1 MKRNSVPTAIGRGRR
16 PGPPGATQAS
26 GVSLTPKEV
35 VGMLRRHIWLILFMT
50 TLGMAAGGGG
60 WVLVRR
66 YAPLYKAEAILKVLP
81 PIETDPME
89 IVATQVQQDLQY
101 GHRVSLANLMKRQDS
116 LQQLLQ
122 SDKVRDTKWFR
133 KTVHGDTREAVTYL
147 ENNLNAFPHRE
158 AEHILVSMTCGS
170 PKEAASIVNE
180 MVRLFV
186 SQHGD
191 TQRQDVNQKLIEL
204 TGRQSIVEKE
214 IADSER
220 AMQRMREESGLT
232 DLERPAGRYFQHTIT
247 LRLNDLELQESEL
260 SLAIKQLRADIENLK
275 ALAEGPISD
284 QVEHAIEG
292 DPVMISLAQQL
303 ALLEGQLSGR
313 LTKFG
318 ENHRVV
324 RQTQKLID
332 EIEQKRNQRR
342 LEIAEQT
349 RRANLYNARDTL
361 RVLEERQTELQHLRD
376 QAQTKQKA
384 LDEARSRFEQYT
396 KARDERIEML
406 NQIKMQIEKLRI
418 MLDDPDTPKVQI
430 AGLAPEPLKMV
441 LSRHILLWVPGGT
454 MLGLMLGLALTFLIE
469 MLNDLVRTPS
479 DIRRFL
485 RIPLLGVIPD
495 ANEDRAV
502 DDVDLCHVVKDA
514 PYSLLGECYR
524 RCRTNLDLTGEA
536 GFKTLLIGSGAPGD
550 GKTSVAC
557 NLAAAFVAKYEK
569 VLLIDANLR
578 QPSLHLAFP
587 RTGGSESGE
596 TRRQGLT
603 SVLTGECDYQ
613 AAIRPS
619 SIPGLDLI
627 YAGPPTSSPAEVLA
641 GYRMKE
647 LIEGVAQH
655 YDRVI
660 IDSPPVLL
668 VSDVKVL
675 ARLVDATLLVFNA
688 ATTTRGAAQR
698 TLFEL
703 QEVGA
708 PVIGCVLFGAEA
720 MKGGYFRQQFKAYRK
735 YLKPQ
740 LAANSA

>member
-1 MKRNSVPTAIGRGRR
+1 
-16 PGPPGATQAS
+16 
-26 GVSLTPKEV
+26 
-35 VGMLRRHIWLILFMT
+35 
-50 TLGMAAGGGG
+50 
-60 WVLVRR
+60 
-66 YAPLYKAEAILKVLP
+66 
-81 PIETDPME
+81 
-89 IVATQVQQDLQY
+89 
-101 GHRVSLANLMKRQDS
+101 
-116 LQQLLQ
+116 
-122 SDKVRDTKWFR
+122 
-133 KTVHGDTREAVTYL
+133 
-147 ENNLNAFPHRE
+147 
-158 AEHILVSMTCGS
+158 
-170 PKEAASIVNE
+170 
-180 MVRLFV
+180 
-186 SQHGD
+186 
-191 TQRQDVNQKLIEL
+191 
-204 TGRQSIVEKE
+204 
-214 IADSER
+214 
-220 AMQRMREESGLT
+220 
-232 DLERPAGRYFQHTIT
+232 
-247 LRLNDLELQESEL
+247 
-260 SLAIKQLRADIENLK
+260 
-275 ALAEGPISD
+275 
-284 QVEHAIEG
+284 
-292 DPVMISLAQQL
+292 
-303 ALLEGQLSGR
+303 
-313 LTKFG
+313 
-318 ENHRVV
+318 
-324 RQTQKLID
+324 
-332 EIEQKRNQRR
+332 
-342 LEIAEQT
+342 
-349 RRANLYNARDTL
+349 
-361 RVLEERQTELQHLRD
+361 
-376 QAQTKQKA
+376 
-384 LDEARSRFEQYT
+384 
-396 KARDERIEML
+396 
-406 NQIKMQIEKLRI
+406 
-418 MLDDPDTPKVQI
+418 
-430 AGLAPEPLKMV
+430 
-441 LSRHILLWVPGGT
+441 
-454 MLGLMLGLALTFLIE
+454 MLGLALTFLIE

-596 TRRQGLT
+596 TLRQGLT

>member
-1 MKRNSVPTAIGRGRR
+1 MKRNLGPTSGARGRK
-16 PGPPGATQAS
+16 PNPSGTGAAATTA
-26 GVSLTPKEV
+26 LTPKEV
-35 VGMLRRHIWLILFMT
+35 FGMLRRHLWLILLMT
-50 TLGMAAGGGG
+50 TLGGAVGVGG
-60 WVLVRR
+60 WILVRR
-66 YAPLYKAEAILKVLP
+66 YAPLYKAEAVLKVLP

-89 IVATQVQQDLQY
+89 IVATQVQQEIQY

-116 LQQLLQ
+116 LQTLLQ
-122 SDKVRDTKWFR
+122 SDKVRNTRWFR
-133 KTVHGDTREAVTYL
+133 ETVDGDIREAVDYL
-147 ENNLNAFPHRE
+147 EDNLNAFPHRE
-158 AEHILVSMTCGS
+158 AEHIILSMTSSS
-170 PKEAASIVNE
+170 PKEAALIVNE
-180 MVRLFV
+180 MARLFV

-204 TGRQSIVEKE
+204 TGRQSIVERE

-220 AMQRMREESGLT
+220 AMQRVREESGLT
-232 DLERPAGRYFQHTIT
+232 DLERPAGRYFQHHIT
-247 LRLNDLELQESEL
+247 MQLNDLQLQESEL
-260 SLAIKQLRADIENLK
+260 SLAIKQLRADIENLRV
-275 ALAEGPISD
+275 LAEGPISD
-284 QVEHAIEG
+284 QVDHAIER
-292 DPVMISLAQQL
+292 DPVMVSLAQQL
-303 ALLEGQLSGR
+303 VMLEGQLSGR
-313 LTKFG
+313 LTRFG

-324 RQTQKLID
+324 RQTQELID
-332 EIEQKRNQRR
+332 EIQQKRNQRR

-361 RVLEERQTELQHLRD
+361 RVLEERQAELLSLRD
-376 QAQTKQKA
+376 QALEKQKA
-384 LDEARSRFEQYT
+384 LDEARSRYEQYT
-396 KARDERIEML
+396 KTRDERIEML

-418 MLDDPDTPKVQI
+418 MLDDPDTPKVQV

-441 LSRHILLWVPGGT
+441 MSRHMLLWIPGGT
-454 MLGLMLGLALTFLIE
+454 MLGLILGLALTFLIE

-479 DIRRFL
+479 DVRRFL
-485 RIPLLGVIPD
+485 PIPLLGVIPD

-502 DDVDLCHVVKDA
+502 DDVDLCHVVRDA
-514 PYSLLGECYR
+514 PYSLLGESYR
-524 RCRTNLDLTGEA
+524 RCRTNLDLTGETA
-536 GFKTLLIGSGAPGD
+536 LKTLLVASGAPGD

-557 NLAAAFVAKYEK
+557 NLATAFVAKYEK

-587 RTGGSESGE
+587 RTGGQESTD

-613 AAIRPS
+613 EAIRPS
-619 SIPGLDLI
+619 PTAGLDLI
-627 YAGPPTSSPAEVLA
+627 YAGPPTASPAEVLA

-675 ARLVDATLLVFNA
+675 ARIVDATLLVFNA

-698 TLFEL
+698 TVFEL
-703 QEVGA
+703 QEVDA
-708 PVIGCVLFGAEA
+708 RVVGCVLFGAEA
-720 MKGGYFRQQFKAYRK
+720 MKGGYFRQQFKAYRR
-735 YLKPQ
+735 YLQPQ